1 MLPVVLN
8 VLWRVWEDVCA
19 QEGVGGC
26 FLGGYCM
33 DWRLGLVRCMAYRWP
48 GWDWPCLG
56 LIPIDGLVGMTVF
69 SFVQGGMISLM
80 RRLFFF
86 FFNKD
91 GMGWDGMGM
100 DKLFSGSGMQILL
113 LRLLHLGILK
123 LNA

>member
-91 GMGWDGMGM
+91 GMEWEWEWTNSSLALECRFYYFD
-100 DKLFSGSGMQILL
+100 SCT
-113 LRLLHLGILK
+113 LK
-123 LNA
+123 S